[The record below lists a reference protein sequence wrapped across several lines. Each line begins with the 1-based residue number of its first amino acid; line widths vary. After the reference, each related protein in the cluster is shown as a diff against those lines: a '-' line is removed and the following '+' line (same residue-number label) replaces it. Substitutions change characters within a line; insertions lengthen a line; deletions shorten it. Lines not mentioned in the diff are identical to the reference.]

1 MAMPSEMQCQAAP
14 VQCIDD
20 RRTNLHRSRWV
31 EEKPRLPRTISTV
44 LIPADLLLDKN
55 IPPKAIGVYAA
66 LAAFANNITHHCSI
80 AEATICL
87 YSKISNRDTVR
98 EMINILVD
106 AKYVVKYGKRRTHKQ
121 KKNNTNI
128 YILTH
133 PIKNESVKTVNQR
146 NGTSKSNES
155 QSSHARN
162 HESPTNPAKN
172 HQSDASNTSHLRL
185 ETSMNPQ
192 KLGNQSSL
200 VAPKSGQELDI
211 SRKEKNVN
219 VSSEAK
225 KLYVEA
231 LRRLVELDPKTPFSP
246 VDDEHVEI
254 LMRKYTVSEII
265 YAIDDFFWQS
275 QNPERAIHLRNWKR
289 VAIKALLS
297 GYTPSKWIRQE
308 EKRRKRAEVR
318 EERARINREE
328 IQRFQNEVAQFE
340 ATFSQLMNSFSPEEI
355 DRCVKEIKSNN
366 PPLRRSGLDSPIM
379 RSLLV
384 EKLSGPKTLGD

>member
-1 MAMPSEMQCQAAP
+1 
-14 VQCIDD
+14 
-20 RRTNLHRSRWV
+20 
-31 EEKPRLPRTISTV
+31 
-44 LIPADLLLDKN
+44 
-55 IPPKAIGVYAA
+55 
-66 LAAFANNITHHCSI
+66 
-80 AEATICL
+80 
-87 YSKISNRDTVR
+87 
-98 EMINILVD
+98 
-106 AKYVVKYGKRRTHKQ
+106 
-121 KKNNTNI
+121 
-128 YILTH
+128 
-133 PIKNESVKTVNQR
+133 
-146 NGTSKSNES
+146 
-155 QSSHARN
+155 
-162 HESPTNPAKN
+162 
-172 HQSDASNTSHLRL
+172 
-185 ETSMNPQ
+185 MNPQ